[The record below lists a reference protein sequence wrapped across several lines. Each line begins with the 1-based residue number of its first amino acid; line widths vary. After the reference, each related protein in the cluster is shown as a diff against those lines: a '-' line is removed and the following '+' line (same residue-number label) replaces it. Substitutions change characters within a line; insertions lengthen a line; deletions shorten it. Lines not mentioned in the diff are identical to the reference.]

1 MTRPAPR
8 ALVALALLLAVPA
21 LAGCAAASDPT
32 PTPSASDASCGAPD
46 GALVDAVQVSDEFG
60 TEPTVTFDTPLSASG
75 TERRIV
81 TAGEGPEIEPGST
94 AIVEL
99 ALFDGASG
107 EQATTTGFGGGG
119 EQTVGVAEDA
129 ILRGLYQ
136 TLACANVGDRVLSVV
151 GPDEAFG
158 DAGLPDL
165 GIAPGSSIVFV
176 VDVLAIVPDRADGE
190 DQPAPEGF
198 PTVTLDADG
207 APTVTLPAG
216 DPPAEL
222 KIGVLKQGDGEVVQ
236 EGDEV
241 TVQYQGVN
249 WRTGEIFDQSWGRGA
264 ASFTTGGVI
273 PGFGA
278 ALVGQNVGSQVIAVI
293 PPDQGYG
300 PSGGNASAGIEADD
314 TLVFV
319 VDILATRHAQ

>member
-1 MTRPAPR
+1 MPRTAPR
-8 ALVALALLLAVPA
+8 ALAALALLFAVPA
-21 LAGCAAASDPT
+21 LAGCAAGADPGPRDT
-32 PTPSASDASCGAPD
+32 SAAASCGAAD
-46 GALVDAVQVSDEFG
+46 GDTVDAVQLTGDFGSEPAVS
-60 TEPTVTFDTPLSASG
+60 FDTPLSATG
-75 TERRIV
+75 TERRIA
-81 TAGEGPEIEPGST
+81 TAGDGPELDPGST
-94 AIVEL
+94 AIVEI
-99 ALFDGASG
+99 ALFNGATG
-107 EQATTTGFGGGG
+107 EQATTTGFDQGG
-119 EQTVGVAEDA
+119 EQTVGVAENA
-129 ILRGLYQ
+129 ILAGLYQ
-136 TLACANVGDRVLSVV
+136 TLACAHVGDRIVSTV
-151 GPDEAFG
+151 GPEQAFG

-165 GIAPGSSIVFV
+165 GIDPGTSIVFV

-190 DQPAPEGF
+190 DQPAPDGF

-207 APTVTLPAG
+207 APTITIPAG

-222 KIGVLKQGDGEVVQ
+222 KIAVLKKGDGEIVQ
-236 EGDEV
+236 DGDEV

-249 WRTGEIFDQSWGRGA
+249 WRTGEVFDQSWGRGA
-264 ASFTTGGVI
+264 ASFTTSGVI

-278 ALVGQNVGSQVIAVI
+278 ALVGQTVGSQVIAVI